1 MIIDDS
7 NDNPYTV
14 LHSVDGLSDYC
25 NIILME
31 TIKRVTKIS
40 NQDAELDWFSKI
52 FMNFCWTITET
63 FQLALQNFLL
73 ISENLRQEE
82 SGPALYF

>member
-40 NQDAELDWFSKI
+40 NQDAELERFNKI
-52 FMNFCWTITET
+52 FMNFC
-63 FQLALQNFLL
+63 
-73 ISENLRQEE
+73 
-82 SGPALYF
+82 